1 MSSVNLTLKKQ
12 NWICL
17 LRRDSRS
24 MIILV
29 FYNNE
34 FDGSDID
41 LTKPKDQL
49 TFLAIDFDLKRNGW
63 KLPLELDAYP
73 FHTYVQI

>member
-1 MSSVNLTLKKQ
+1 
-12 NWICL
+12 
-17 LRRDSRS
+17 

-34 FDGSDID
+34 FDVSDFD

-73 FHTYVQI
+73 SHAYGQI

>member
-1 MSSVNLTLKKQ
+1 
-12 NWICL
+12 
-17 LRRDSRS
+17 

-34 FDGSDID
+34 FDGSDFD

-49 TFLAIDFDLKRNGW
+49 TFLGIDFGW
-63 KLPLELDAYP
+63 MVGNYL
-73 FHTYVQI
+73 

>member
-12 NWICL
+12 NGIYL
-17 LRRDSRS
+17 LRRDSRN

-34 FDGSDID
+34 FDGNDFD

-49 TFLAIDFDLKRNGW
+49 TFLAIDFDLKKNGW

-73 FHTYVQI
+73 SHAYGQI